1 MLSVHEPQPDSP
13 FVVEFDVSTAFM
25 GLAIGAQGA
34 NISNARSLDGITVH
48 NSFIKFYF
56 NLIKGDQIGR
66 IHS

>member
-34 NISNARSLDGITVH
+34 NISSARSLDGITVH
-48 NSFIKFYF
+48 NIFLFDFIL
-56 NLIKGDQIGR
+56 LIN
-66 IHS
+66 